1 MGRQPCTF
9 RQRDVS
15 AAIKAVRAA
24 GFEIARVE
32 ITTDGRIIV
41 VTGKPENET
50 EINPW
55 DKAAEDLNKR

>member
-1 MGRQPCTF
+1 MGRQPCSF

-41 VTGKPENET
+41 VTSKPGNET

-55 DKAAEDLNKR
+55 DQATEELNKR